1 VIELLKLVMLV
12 GVLDDTV
19 KVNVTAAAFE
29 APAEIDE
36 GKVLHVNVM

>member
-29 APAEIDE
+29 TPVPIDE

>member
-1 VIELLKLVMLV
+1 MLV

-19 KVNVTAAAFE
+19 NVKVTATAFE
-29 APAEIDE
+29 TPGEIDE

>member
-1 VIELLKLVMLV
+1 MIVLLKLVMLV

-29 APAEIDE
+29 APGEIDE